1 VDREIAASSSA
12 VNVSSAAVAEVLPL
26 SPDKASEGVAVTVVV
41 LGAYAREPK
50 CGVSITLN
58 KGV

>member
-1 VDREIAASSSA
+1 MDREIAASSSA